1 MLQIR
6 RKRGDLVEFYK
17 ILNGLDSVE
26 QKNNLVK
33 SCQENTD
40 GPANNLRREEMCFH
54 MKPANIGNLLEIQ
67 ETATHKTS
75 NKEEKKASER
85 NA

>member
-1 MLQIR
+1 M
-6 RKRGDLVEFYK
+6 
-17 ILNGLDSVE
+17 
-26 QKNNLVK
+26 K